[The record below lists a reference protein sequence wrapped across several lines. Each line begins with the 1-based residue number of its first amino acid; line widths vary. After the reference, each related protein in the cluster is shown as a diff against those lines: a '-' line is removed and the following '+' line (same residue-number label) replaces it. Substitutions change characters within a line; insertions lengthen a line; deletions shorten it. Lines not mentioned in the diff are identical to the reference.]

1 MTTPDVSRETVQALA
16 VLAGLSLDD
25 SELDALLPLVEQNV
39 ETMAALDAIDLK
51 DVEPAIIFRSE
62 GN

>member
-16 VLAGLSLDD
+16 ALAGLSLDD
-25 SELDALLPLVEQNV
+25 SELDALLPQIEQNV
-39 ETMAALDAIDLK
+39 ETMAALDAIELT